1 MIFGLLRVLNGVP
14 KGGIPRSQV
23 KPTPV
28 HSGVAVGILVTSI
41 IVIGVMMVTGLS
53 MGLLTACIVGFSALI
68 LGSLFV
74 RGVSEA
80 SQKQT
85 RLKNMSPPR
94 PAPPTPM
101 QMRARAAVLER
112 PKTVASQK
120 PCAPASVL
128 SPEPAAHVVKPV
140 VKTYQEILTD
150 RELTARMERIA
161 ALLIVTCPDC
171 GAGEAELCSYIQTI
185 NNPDGGTDAPLTLLD
200 RERSIIVHDSRI
212 GLSIKEHIAKVTDV
226 VAQYDD
232 HVPESVWRYAV

>member
-171 GAGEAELCSYIQTI
+171 GAGEAELCSYIQTRRSPCSTASAASSCTTRASGCPSR
-185 NNPDGGTDAPLTLLD
+185 NTSPRSQTWLRSTTTTFPRAYGGTQY
-200 RERSIIVHDSRI
+200 ER
-212 GLSIKEHIAKVTDV
+212 
-226 VAQYDD
+226 
-232 HVPESVWRYAV
+232 